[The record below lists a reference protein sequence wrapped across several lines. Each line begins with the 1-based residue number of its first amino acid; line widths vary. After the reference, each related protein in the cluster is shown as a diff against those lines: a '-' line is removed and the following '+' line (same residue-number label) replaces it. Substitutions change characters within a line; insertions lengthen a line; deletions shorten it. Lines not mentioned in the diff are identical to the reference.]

1 MSSNEDNN
9 LLSSFEDGVVTMV
22 EEFALTGWSKLG
34 GLVRDTRLS
43 KGLSQA
49 TVASQAGVARS

>member
-1 MSSNEDNN
+1 M
-9 LLSSFEDGVVTMV
+9 SSFEDGVVTMV